1 MNVCVCVCVCACACA
16 CLVAQLCVTLCDPM
30 DCNPSGSSLHGML
43 QARILEW
50 LATSCSKGIF
60 PTQGWN
66 LGLLHCRQIL
76 YRMSHQ
82 GSPKCLYMGQIFT
95 TVSIYKNLYH
105 HWLNGH
111 EFEWTPGVGDG
122 QGGLVCCDSW
132 GRQESE
138 TTERLNWTEQNWTK
152 SHGRI
157 PWRRDRLPI
166 PVFLGFPTNSVGKE
180 SACNTEDLG
189 LIAGLVKFPEEGKT
203 THSSI
208 LAWKIPWTEEPGGLQ
223 FVGSQRVR
231 HAGATKHNTASR
243 IQNGLLKYFSSVF
256 QVIGRNLCFYLC
268 VNLKIFPIFI
278 QWAEPANQRIDNIF
292 EKIETMNKYRK
303 HWE

>member
-1 MNVCVCVCVCACACA
+1 
-16 CLVAQLCVTLCDPM
+16 M

-105 HWLNGH
+105 HWLKGH
-111 EFEWTPGVGDG
+111 EFEWTPGAGDG

-180 SACNTEDLG
+180 SACNAEDLDSIPG
-189 LIAGLVKFPEEGKT
+189 LGRCPGEGNGYPLQYSGLENSMDCIVHGVTKSLTRLSDFLSFAKPAVYQLWDRKDMAIAIFLF
-203 THSSI
+203 
-208 LAWKIPWTEEPGGLQ
+208 LPWHIKSE
-223 FVGSQRVR
+223 
-231 HAGATKHNTASR
+231 
-243 IQNGLLKYFSSVF
+243 I
-256 QVIGRNLCFYLC
+256 I
-268 VNLKIFPIFI
+268 
-278 QWAEPANQRIDNIF
+278 
-292 EKIETMNKYRK
+292 RK
-303 HWE
+303 KVTFN